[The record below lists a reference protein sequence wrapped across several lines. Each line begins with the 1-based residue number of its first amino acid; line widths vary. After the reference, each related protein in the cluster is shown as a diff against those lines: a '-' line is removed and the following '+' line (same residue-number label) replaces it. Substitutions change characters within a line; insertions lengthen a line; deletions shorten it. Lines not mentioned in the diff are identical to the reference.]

1 MVNFSLNI
9 FCRFFSSVYSFGVND
24 SIDSID
30 ELSESESELESDKS
44 GDDDDDDEFLL
55 VVVWECLGVN
65 SELGV
70 LLIENVI
77 GWFIKFH
84 TTTTTT
90 RYRI

>member
-9 FCRFFSSVYSFGVND
+9 FVVFSSVYSFGVND

-65 SELGV
+65 SEL
-70 LLIENVI
+70 E
-77 GWFIKFH
+77 F
-84 TTTTTT
+84 
-90 RYRI
+90 Y